1 MRRGGIPGTA
11 ESGGAQ
17 FTFRT
22 QGDNVKI
29 ALTGRGGVGK
39 TTLTSLLAYAFA
51 GRGRSVLAIDADP
64 APSLGSALG
73 FPEEILREL
82 RPVAEMR
89 ELIAKR
95 TGTKPGQYGSY
106 FQLNPRVDDIPD
118 RFSAGHRG
126 IRLLQLGSVEK
137 RGGSGCFCAEST
149 LLKALVRHILFE
161 RDEVVLLDFYAG
173 VEHLGRATAESVDA
187 MLIVV
192 EPTPRSMSTATQI
205 RDLAHDIGLERLFLV
220 GSKTEG
226 GLDAAYIADHSQ
238 GMPLLGCLSFD
249 PKAREADRAG
259 VPLYDFSPALAAEA
273 GAILAGLKW
282 ELECAHR
289 SRETEPVA

>member
-1 MRRGGIPGTA
+1 M
-11 ESGGAQ
+11 
-17 FTFRT
+17 
-22 QGDNVKI
+22 KI

-51 GRGRSVLAIDADP
+51 SRGRQVLAIDADP

-73 FPEEILREL
+73 FPEETLREL

-89 ELIAKR
+89 ELIAER

-118 RFSAGHRG
+118 RFSATYRG

-149 LLKALVRHILFE
+149 LLKALVRHVLFD

-187 MLIVV
+187 MLVVV
-192 EPTPRSMSTATQI
+192 EPTPRSMATATQI
-205 RDLAHDIGLERLFLV
+205 RDLAHDIGLDRLFLV
-220 GSKTEG
+220 GSKTESG
-226 GLDAAYIADHSQ
+226 ADAAFIADHSP
-238 GMPLLGCLSFD
+238 GLPLLGCLSLD
-249 PKAREADRAG
+249 PKVREADRAG
-259 VPLYDFSPALAAEA
+259 LPSYDVSPGLASEA

-282 ELECAHR
+282 ELEHAHR
-289 SRETEPVA
+289 SRATESMA